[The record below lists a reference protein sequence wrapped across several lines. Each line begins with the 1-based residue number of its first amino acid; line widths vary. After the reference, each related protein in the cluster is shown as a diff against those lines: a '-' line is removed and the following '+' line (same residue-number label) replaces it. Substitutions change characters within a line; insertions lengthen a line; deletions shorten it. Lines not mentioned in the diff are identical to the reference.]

1 MKFICGLL
9 FSFVLIAC
17 NNDPERNGNNPVAT
31 IAPPVKL
38 SYSLLKVYPHDT
50 TAFTQGLQFVQGYL
64 YEGTGNPDRKPGYSK
79 LRKVEYATGKIL
91 KEYAIP
97 GAVFGEGIT
106 ILGDKIY
113 QITYQEKRGFVYH
126 LSDFKLLKE
135 FAFNTEGWGLTN
147 DGTHL
152 IMSDGSS
159 NLFYWDP
166 VSFKE
171 VKRLSVQ
178 DNNGLRNNI
187 NELEF
192 INGFIYS
199 NVWQKDEILKIDPAT
214 GNVVGIIDMSELKK
228 MYPELAGDDDSD
240 KVLNGIAWDSSSNHL
255 FITGKN
261 WSKLFE
267 IKLN

>member
-1 MKFICGLL
+1 MKFLFALL
-9 FSFVLIAC
+9 ISFVFIAC
-17 NNDPERNGNNPVAT
+17 NNEQEQNDDNPVST
-31 IAPPVKL
+31 IPPPVQL

-50 TAFTQGLQFVQGYL
+50 AAFTQGLQFVKGYL
-64 YEGTGNPDRKPGYSK
+64 YEGTGNPEKKTGHSK
-79 LRKVEYATGKIL
+79 LRKVDYATGKIL
-91 KEYAIP
+91 REYSIP
-97 GAVFGEGIT
+97 GTIFAEGIT

-113 QITYQEKRGFVYH
+113 QITYQDKKGFVYN
-126 LSDFKLLKE
+126 LSDFKLIKE
-135 FAFNTEGWGLTN
+135 FSYNTEGWGLTN
-147 DGTHL
+147 DGTNL

-159 NLFYWDP
+159 NIFYWDP
-166 VSFKE
+166 ATLKE
-171 VKRLSVQ
+171 IRRLSVQ

-214 GNVVGIIDMSELKK
+214 GNVVGVMDMSELKK
-228 MYPELAGDDDSD
+228 MYPELSGDNDSD

-261 WSKLFE
+261 WPKLFE